1 MKRIRYHEIVG
12 KHVVTT
18 EGASIGRVIDL
29 AAEACDERLVVNAL
43 SVGPAAFFERIGFH
57 AIRDVAKIKT
67 VPWDAIVSL
76 DDKIEVRPDWDRERD
91 EEREFTEETE
101 NRA

>member
-1 MKRIRYHEIVG
+1 MKRIRYHELVG
-12 KHVVTT
+12 KHVATT
-18 EGASIGRVIDL
+18 DGTSVGRVIDL
-29 AAEACDERLVVNAL
+29 AVEACGERLVVNAL

-67 VPWDAIVSL
+67 VPWEAVVTIDRR
-76 DDKIEVRPDWDRERD
+76 IEVRPDWNRERD
-91 EEREFTEETE
+91 EEQEFERQPE